1 MKEFGKDAENAFNRF
16 KKYIMGLANNN
27 IESGTVPQPKNPTV
41 SDEVIKEIEKEAEE
55 AANRFFPS
63 RDE

>member
-1 MKEFGKDAENAFNRF
+1 MKEFGVDAENAFNRF
-16 KKYIMGLANNN
+16 KNYIIRLANN

-41 SDEVIKEIEKEAEE
+41 SDEVRKKIAKEAEE
-55 AANRFFPS
+55 AAKRFFPS